1 MWAGTA
7 IIDCITKDAIMALSS
22 SYADGVI
29 LIVCFGS
36 ASLQT
41 GLARDAN
48 LWKRN
53 SETIGEEL

>member
-1 MWAGTA
+1 MWASTA
-7 IIDCITKDAIMALSS
+7 IIDCITKGSIIASSS
-22 SYADGVI
+22 SYAEVT

-36 ASLQT
+36 APLEI
-41 GLARDAN
+41 GLARDDN